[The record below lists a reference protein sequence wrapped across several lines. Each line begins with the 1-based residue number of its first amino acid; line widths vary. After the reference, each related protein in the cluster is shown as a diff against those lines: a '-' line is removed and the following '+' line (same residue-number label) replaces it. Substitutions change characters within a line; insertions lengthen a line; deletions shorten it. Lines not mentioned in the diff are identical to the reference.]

1 MNIRTISKNKLSSRR
16 GFSTVELLIVVVII
30 LIVITY
36 TLTTVVRGQKP
47 ALRSNAARQ
56 LANYLEQ
63 ARNDSIRRRATKSS
77 QMAQVTVLNE
87 KYYSVMMDAN
97 GDGALDT
104 PVVISLAD
112 QRVTLNGPFPRTFIF
127 DLVGKPVD
135 SSANAIQPEPI
146 NITNSSGVTTVKL
159 SDAGQPPM
167 VQP

>member
-1 MNIRTISKNKLSSRR
+1 MSIHPTSAKKIGSQ

-47 ALRSNAARQ
+47 AARSNAARQ

-63 ARNDSIRRRATKSS
+63 ARNDSVRRRAATSS
-77 QMAQVTVLNE
+77 QMAQVTILND
-87 KYYSVMMDAN
+87 KYYSVMLDAN

-104 PVVISLAD
+104 PVVINLND
-112 QRVTLNGPFPRTFIF
+112 QRVNLNGPFPRTFMF
-127 DLVGKPVD
+127 DLGGKPVD
-135 SSANAIQPEPI
+135 VNANVVHPSPI
-146 NITNSSGVTTVKL
+146 AVANSSGVTSVRI
-159 SDAGQPPM
+159 SDAGQPVT